1 MEDFFFTG
9 PLDYLLYEAELAQ
22 GSRKPIT
29 LDIRRRPVETPGE
42 TTWTGFGFKQ
52 VFEGSDITFRI
63 PSIYRLAPKYVLK
76 DRNFLHL
83 CIKRFVTAILWIER
97 FVMVHIFFPQDHEL
111 LPHDPLRA

>member
-52 VFEGSDITFRI
+52 VFEGSGMEHKQFSKCQPPVKTKITLQK
-63 PSIYRLAPKYVLK
+63 PMQHQQLSISS
-76 DRNFLHL
+76 
-83 CIKRFVTAILWIER
+83 
-97 FVMVHIFFPQDHEL
+97 
-111 LPHDPLRA
+111 

>member
-63 PSIYRLAPKYVLK
+63 PAIYRYRAHTVCRLSGLTPEASI
-76 DRNFLHL
+76 FLY
-83 CIKRFVTAILWIER
+83 C
-97 FVMVHIFFPQDHEL
+97 HIRKEG
-111 LPHDPLRA
+111 

>member
-63 PSIYRLAPKYVLK
+63 PAIYRYGAHTLVQNYVLFGDLK
-76 DRNFLHL
+76 S
-83 CIKRFVTAILWIER
+83 KRSNW
-97 FVMVHIFFPQDHEL
+97 DWS
-111 LPHDPLRA
+111 

>member
-9 PLDYLLYEAELAQ
+9 PLDYLLFEAELAQ

-29 LDIRRRPVETPGE
+29 LDIKRRPVETPGE

-63 PSIYRLAPKYVLK
+63 PSIYRCLLTCKLSIESFINILEQELRRVL
-76 DRNFLHL
+76 RR
-83 CIKRFVTAILWIER
+83 CSIEIFVKLI
-97 FVMVHIFFPQDHEL
+97 
-111 LPHDPLRA
+111 

>member
-63 PSIYRLAPKYVLK
+63 PAIYRYGAY
-76 DRNFLHL
+76 
-83 CIKRFVTAILWIER
+83 T
-97 FVMVHIFFPQDHEL
+97 IFKMPASNQEKQK
-111 LPHDPLRA
+111 

>member
-63 PSIYRLAPKYVLK
+63 PLIYRYRAHTAWRLSSAEISFVSGYKDQEVQLGLELTIQNLATPFLK
-76 DRNFLHL
+76 F
-83 CIKRFVTAILWIER
+83 
-97 FVMVHIFFPQDHEL
+97 Q
-111 LPHDPLRA
+111 

>member
-63 PSIYRLAPKYVLK
+63 PSIYRYGAHTARRVSSAEICFVSGYKEQEDNSKTPLTIEYLSNMKVL
-76 DRNFLHL
+76 
-83 CIKRFVTAILWIER
+83 
-97 FVMVHIFFPQDHEL
+97 
-111 LPHDPLRA
+111 

>member
-9 PLDYLLYEAELAQ
+9 PLDYLLFEAELAQ

-63 PSIYRLAPKYVLK
+63 PSIYRYGAHTVQKVSSAEICFVSGYKEQKVQLGLELTMQNLATPFSK
-76 DRNFLHL
+76 
-83 CIKRFVTAILWIER
+83 C
-97 FVMVHIFFPQDHEL
+97 Q
-111 LPHDPLRA
+111 

>member
-9 PLDYLLYEAELAQ
+9 PLDYLLFEAELAQ

-63 PSIYRLAPKYVLK
+63 PSIYRY
-76 DRNFLHL
+76 DQISIR
-83 CIKRFVTAILWIER
+83 IAII
-97 FVMVHIFFPQDHEL
+97 
-111 LPHDPLRA
+111 

>member
-63 PSIYRLAPKYVLK
+63 PAIYRYSESLHAEIQGVLFW
-76 DRNFLHL
+76 D
-83 CIKRFVTAILWIER
+83 IKSKVQL
-97 FVMVHIFFPQDHEL
+97 
-111 LPHDPLRA
+111 